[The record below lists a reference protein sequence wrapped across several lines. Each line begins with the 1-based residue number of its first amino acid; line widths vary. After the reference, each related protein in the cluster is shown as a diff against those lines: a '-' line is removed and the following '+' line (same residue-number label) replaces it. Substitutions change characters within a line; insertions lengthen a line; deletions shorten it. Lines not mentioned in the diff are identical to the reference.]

1 MKKFLQT
8 PYALPAIVVLGL
20 LIGFLM
26 VKSRSPVERLDVAMP
41 PKHVETIGVAKIP
54 FQARVTAYGNAEPT
68 VTLKTLAEVSG
79 KVSYIHPD
87 LEQGV
92 SIPAGTVV
100 LRIDSED
107 YEVSLKQT
115 QADLSANQST
125 LKQLLEEEKT
135 TQRSLELAKRNLAVG
150 EKELERIRSV
160 WERKLVA
167 RSALDAEQQKVIQ
180 LSQQVEELQGQLNT
194 FASRKANVEAQ
205 VTRAE
210 QQVKGQK
217 TTLGR
222 TEITLPFNSRIGE
235 VAVEK
240 GQFVNVGT
248 ILFEALDM
256 KGIEVNAQLPIIHL
270 RSLVAHLDSMMLDE
284 SLVGNYRNII
294 NQLNLKAKVRLVGG
308 LPEAMWDANVLRMSE
323 SVDPT
328 RRTMGVVVGVER
340 PYEKIIPGVRPPLL
354 KGMHVAVELYAP
366 TREAIVIPR
375 KAIHHG
381 RVYLVNQQEQLEI
394 RPIRIQQQQGELAV
408 VVEGLEEGE
417 RLIVNDLVPVI
428 EGMPLQPL
436 RLLDYEEELRQRAAG
451 DTRT

>member
-1 MKKFLQT
+1 MKKLLQT
-8 PYALPAIVVLGL
+8 PYALIAFIALGL
-20 LIGFLM
+20 LIAFSL
-26 VKSRSPVERLDVAMP
+26 VTSRSPAERADVTMPSKPVEIIHVAR
-41 PKHVETIGVAKIP
+41 IP
-54 FQARVTAYGNAEPT
+54 FQARVTAYGNAEPV

-87 LEQGV
+87 LEQGI

-115 QADLSANQST
+115 QADLSGNQST

-135 TQRSLELAKRNLAVG
+135 TRRSLELAKRNLEVG

-180 LSQQVEELQGQLNT
+180 LNQQVEELQGQLNT
-194 FASRKANVEAQ
+194 FASRKANVKAQ
-205 VTRAE
+205 ITRAE
-210 QQVKGQK
+210 QQVKGQQ

-240 GQFVNVGT
+240 GQYVNVGT

-256 KGIEVNAQLPIIHL
+256 KGVEVNAQLPIIHL
-270 RSLVAHLDSMMLDE
+270 RSLVAHLDSKVLDQP
-284 SLVGNYRNII
+284 LVGNYRKII
-294 NQLNLKAKVRLVGG
+294 NQLGLKARVRLVGG
-308 LPEAMWDANVLRMSE
+308 LPEALWDAKVLRMSE

-340 PYEKIIPGVRPPLL
+340 PYEKIIPGKRPPLV
-354 KGMHVAVELYAP
+354 KGMHTAVQLYAP

-381 RVYLVNQQEQLEI
+381 RVYLVNQQQQLEI
-394 RPIRIQQQQGELAV
+394 RPIRIQQQQGELV
-408 VVEGLEEGE
+408 VVIEGLEEGE

-436 RLLDYEEELRQRAAG
+436 RMIDYENTLRKRAAG
-451 DTRT
+451 DARA